1 MGVKMAKPYVV
12 VIVLLYRI
20 RTINALAVK
29 QILKLLIQYLVNQCG
44 KNPPTEAAIVDLQA
58 IAMEH
63 PVGETV
69 KVYPQ
74 AWTFA
79 LNSGLHVAVFE
90 AHPLSSYQL
99 SKTGN
104 LYRGDHQTQHFYTDG
119 FDGYNF
125 QGTQCTYIFESTC
138 I

>member
-1 MGVKMAKPYVV
+1 MGFEMAKSYVFGT
-12 VIVLLYRI
+12 VLLCRI
-20 RTINALAVK
+20 RTTNALAVK
-29 QILKLLIQYLVNQCG
+29 QILKLLIPYLANQCR
-44 KNPPTEAAIVDLQA
+44 KNPPKEAATIDLQA

-74 AWTFA
+74 TKAFA
-79 LNSGLHVAVFE
+79 LNPSLHIAVFE

-104 LYRGDHQTQHFYTDG
+104 LYRGDHQTQHFCTDG
-119 FDGYNF
+119 YDGYNF
-125 QGTQCTYIFESTC
+125 
-138 I
+138 

>member
-1 MGVKMAKPYVV
+1 MGVKMAKPYVFAK
-12 VIVLLYRI
+12 VLLCRI
-20 RTINALAVK
+20 RTADALAVK
-29 QILKLLIQYLVNQCG
+29 QIVKLLIPYLVNQCR
-44 KNPPTEAAIVDLQA
+44 KSPPKEAAIIDLQA

-74 AWTFA
+74 TQAFA
-79 LNSGLHVAVFE
+79 LNPSLHIAVFE

-104 LYRGDHQTQHFYTDG
+104 LYRGDH
-119 FDGYNF
+119 
-125 QGTQCTYIFESTC
+125 
-138 I
+138 